1 MAIIKVKYTKAFEQT
16 IDWPEDEME
25 SFTYDSL
32 LCNLDIDK
40 SIEQAEDEIIYLWKD
55 GIEYDF

>member
-40 SIEQAEDEIIYLWKD
+40 SIEQPEDEINYVWKD